1 MQLPQ
6 RLIDLYF
13 KVSRERLQEME
24 KFLSEYQK
32 NPEDKQLKD
41 KLYRLFHNIH
51 SSGAV
56 YGFHDIGDAA
66 GIAEL
71 LFQRHVSDNTKLSP
85 EEINLVL
92 KKFNFIRSRLEEYI

>member
-1 MQLPQ
+1 MQLPP
-6 RLIDLYF
+6 RLKLLYF
-13 KVSRERLQEME
+13 KVSKERLQELD
-24 KFLSEYQK
+24 KLLLEYQNK
-32 NPEDKQLKD
+32 PDDMVLID

-71 LFQRHVSDNTKLSP
+71 IFQKHLADKTSLSP
-85 EEINLVL
+85 DEVHLVL
-92 KKFNFIRSRLEEYI
+92 KKYHFIKTRLSEYI